1 MTLRFSPLLLPI
13 LLSAQ
18 TANNDLNFLANHVD
32 GSEIKQMLPRYLRA
46 KAERLLAGRRAVV
59 SRISNQQ
66 DLDARRKLIRE
77 KLTRELGGFPGKTP
91 LNARITGTLDFPT
104 HKVEKI
110 IFESQPGFYVT
121 ANLYLPKSGSAPH
134 PAILFPL
141 GHEQGAKAH
150 EAWQYVLVTFARRG
164 YVCFAWDTIGQGERI
179 QHWDEDFLDGKL
191 VRSTTEH
198 TMLGLQTLL
207 NGDPLARYT
216 IWDGIRA
223 LDYLL
228 SRPEVDPKRVGVT
241 GNSGGGTHTA
251 YLAALDDRFAAAAPS
266 CYITSWSRLLSTIGP
281 QDAEQCIPPFLADGL
296 DHGDFILAAAPK
308 PYMMLTA
315 IRDFFS
321 IEGARATYADVQR
334 VYDSIGLAGR
344 FGKFEAD
351 DGHGYTKPRR
361 QASYRFFSKY
371 LEGREDTSPEPDV
384 KILSEQDLWCTAKG
398 HIDGETVFTLNLKRF
413 PQVRR
418 EGATLESVRKFLNF
432 DPPKGRVNVIPYGQT
447 GEMEKLLL
455 ETEPGI
461 RIPALRYTP
470 AAPGRHPAVILA
482 YGQGKSSAHADAEK
496 LLAQGNVVLSLDLRG
511 LGETRAMAEKN
522 GSDWPRYFGDY
533 EAAMTAM
540 LTGKA
545 LVIMR
550 AEDIS
555 RAVDLVSDSPKISL
569 QAKDLAA
576 VPALYAAAFDHR
588 IAEVTLD
595 RMIASYESVIRGKI
609 HRNQWENAV
618 VGALRQYDLP
628 DLARWIAPR
637 KVTITQPLNPLGK

>member
-1 MTLRFSPLLLPI
+1 MTLRSALLFPLVLA
-13 LLSAQ
+13 AQ
-18 TANNDLNFLANHVD
+18 PANNDLNFLANHVD
-32 GSEIKQMLPRYLRA
+32 AREINQMLPRYLRA
-46 KAERLLAGRRAVV
+46 KAERQLAQRRDAVG
-59 SRISNQQ
+59 RISNQR

-77 KLTRELGGFPGKTP
+77 KLVRELGGFPEKTP
-91 LNARITGTLDFPT
+91 LNARLVGTLDFPT

-110 IFESQPGFYVT
+110 IFESQPGFQVT
-121 ANLYLPKSGSAPH
+121 ANLYLPKTGIAPH

-164 YVCFAWDTIGQGERI
+164 YVCLAWDTIGQGERI
-179 QHWDEDFLDGKL
+179 QHWDDDFLDGKL

-207 NGDPLARYT
+207 NGDALARYT
-216 IWDGIRA
+216 VWDGIRA

-281 QDAEQCIPPFLADGL
+281 QDAEQCLPPFLADGL
-296 DHGDFILAAAPK
+296 DHGDFILAAASK

-321 IEGARATYADVQR
+321 IEGARATYAEVQR
-334 VYDSIGLAGR
+334 VYDSLGAAER

-361 QASYRFFSKY
+361 LASYRFFSKH

-384 KILSEQDLWCTAKG
+384 RILTEQELWCTRNG

-413 PQVRR
+413 EQVR
-418 EGATLESVRKFLNF
+418 EPGATLQSVRRFVNY
-432 DPPKGRVNVIPYGQT
+432 DPPKGPVPVIPFGQS
-447 GEMEKLLL
+447 GHIEKLIL

-461 RIPALRYTP
+461 RIPALRYSPST
-470 AAPGRHPAVILA
+470 PGRHNAVILA
-482 YGQGKSSAHADAEK
+482 YGQGKASAHADAEK
-496 LLAQGNVVLSLDLRG
+496 LVAEGNLVLSLDLRG
-511 LGETRAMAEKN
+511 MGETRAISERN
-522 GSDWPRYFGDY
+522 GSDWPRYFGDF
-533 EAAMTAM
+533 ESTMTAM
-540 LTGKA
+540 LTGKP
-545 LVIMR
+545 LVTMR

-555 RAVDLVSDSPKISL
+555 RAVDVVSDSPRISL
-569 QAKDLAA
+569 RAKDLAS
-576 VPALYAAAFDHR
+576 VPALYAAAFDSR

-595 RMIASYESVIRGKI
+595 RMAPSYESVIRAKI

-618 VGALRQYDLP
+618 VGALRHYDLP
-628 DLARWIAPR
+628 DLIRWIAPR
-637 KVTITQPLNPLGK
+637 KVTVTQPLSPLGK